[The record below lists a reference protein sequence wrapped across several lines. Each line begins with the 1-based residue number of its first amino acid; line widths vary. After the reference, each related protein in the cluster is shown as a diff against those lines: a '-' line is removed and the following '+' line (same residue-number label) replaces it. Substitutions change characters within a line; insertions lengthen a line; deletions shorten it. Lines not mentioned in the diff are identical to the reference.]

1 MYKLIIGNVRV
12 TVEGDDIGRPEA
24 ATLARDT
31 VAAAARQG
39 KLLSHIEI
47 SAGENGL
54 EVKTVEK
61 AGRRAARKTISQ
73 SMADA
78 IVAAAQEK
86 LCPTNAFTTKDSW
99 FDADTGQEWLGGEV
113 SIAREQLLA
122 KLEEWLKTV

>member
-12 TVEGDDIGRPEA
+12 TVEDDDIGRPEA
-24 ATLARDT
+24 AALARET

-54 EVKTVEK
+54 EAKTTEK
-61 AGRRAARKTISQ
+61 AGRRAIRKTISQ

-86 LCPTNAFTTKDSW
+86 LCPTNAFAAKDSW
-99 FDADTGQEWLGGEV
+99 FDPDTGQEWLGGEV
-113 SIAREQLLA
+113 SIAREEILA

>member
-12 TVEGDDIGRPEA
+12 TVEDEIGRPEA
-24 ATLARDT
+24 ATLAREA

-47 SAGENGL
+47 TTGENGP
-54 EVKTVEK
+54 EVQTVEK
-61 AGRRAARKTISQ
+61 AGRRAVRKTISQ

-86 LCPTNAFTTKDSW
+86 LCPTNAFAARDSW
-99 FDADTGQEWLGGEV
+99 FDAETGQEWVGGEV
-113 SIAREQLLA
+113 SIAREQILA
-122 KLEEWLKTV
+122 KLEEWAKTV